1 MEALRPDKVN
11 IMILS
16 KHYAAE
22 NICNETEPWFKT
34 QYAVKGKC
42 SIPLFIGNLRIFK
55 RIN

>member
-1 MEALRPDKVN
+1 MEALRPDTVN

-34 QYAVKGKC
+34 QYTVKGKF
-42 SIPLFIGNLRIFK
+42 SVPIFEGNLHKFK
-55 RIN
+55 IIN

>member
-22 NICNETEPWFKT
+22 NICNEIEPWFKT
-34 QYAVKGKC
+34 QYAVKGRF
-42 SIPLFIGNLRIFK
+42 SVPLK
-55 RIN
+55 RISIYLK